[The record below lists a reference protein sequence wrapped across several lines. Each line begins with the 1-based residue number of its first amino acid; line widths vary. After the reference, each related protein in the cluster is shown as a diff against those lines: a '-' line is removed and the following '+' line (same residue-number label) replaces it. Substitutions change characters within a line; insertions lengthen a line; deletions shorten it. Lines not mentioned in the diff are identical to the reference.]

1 LARQLSN
8 RRQQLGNKQIV
19 ELTIVL
25 IPSRDRQEAL
35 PLYRHRAISRR
46 FLPGAAQLLLCAKL
60 KFDAR
65 TLLKLDAR
73 AHLPRA
79 VSTEIRR
86 PR

>member
-1 LARQLSN
+1 MNLNVR
-8 RRQQLGNKQIV
+8 
-19 ELTIVL
+19 IVL
-25 IPSRDRQEAL
+25 GARRQEAL

>member
-1 LARQLSN
+1 VLSRGASFRARLS
-8 RRQQLGNKQIV
+8 
-19 ELTIVL
+19 
-25 IPSRDRQEAL
+25 
-35 PLYRHRAISRR
+35 
-46 FLPGAAQLLLCAKL
+46 FLCAKLKFDARTLL

-73 AHLPRA
+73 AHLPGA